1 MLKVCQRY
9 SKLVNVL
16 PFSTFLKADE
26 EILLSRPLHDTIYG
40 HHLPHSLLGPATP
53 RDTGRLLT
61 AQFAGVVV
69 WDACGSV

>member
-1 MLKVCQRY
+1 MLKVRQRY

-40 HHLPHSLLGPATP
+40 HHLPHSLLGTP
-53 RDTGRLLT
+53 SFTNLFWPFYGPSHKRTTL
-61 AQFAGVVV
+61 
-69 WDACGSV
+69 